1 MMRVVYFGTPEFAV
15 LPLKRILEAGIE
27 VAAVVTA
34 SDKPAGRGLE
44 VKSSAVKKF
53 AVQQG
58 LKVLQPES
66 LKEEWFIEELKSI
79 GTDVF
84 VVVAFRKLPREV
96 WEIPPGG
103 CFNLHAS
110 LLPQYRGAA
119 PINHVLIQGEVQTGV
134 TTFFIDDK
142 IDTGAVILQRSLDI
156 SENETAG
163 ELHDR
168 LMELGAVAV
177 LETLQLIGEGEVVTQ
192 AQPVDEKS
200 LKTAPRLFRE
210 HGKIN
215 WNNPA
220 VTVHN
225 HIRGLSPFPGA
236 WSSMSINGSIK
247 EIKLLK
253 SSLTAISADL
263 NPGEILYTSQHR
275 LLIATGDEMIEIKVL
290 QPVGKKA
297 MEAAAFMRG
306 IQPGT
311 TLRFL
316 S

>member
-1 MMRVVYFGTPEFAV
+1 MRVVYFGTPEFAV

-297 MEAAAFMRG
+297 MEAAAFMCG

>member
-1 MMRVVYFGTPEFAV
+1 MRVVYFGTPEFAV

-290 QPVGKKA
+290 QPAGKKP

>member
-1 MMRVVYFGTPEFAV
+1 MRVVYFGTPEFAV